1 MFESNEYVH
10 RRSQLKQTL
19 AGGLVLIIGTGNI
32 PLSSPYNS
40 YPFRQ
45 DSTFAY
51 FFGLQR
57 PALAALID
65 LDDGSEVL
73 FGNEQSAEDMIWHGP
88 HSHSLSAEAAA
99 AGIAQVEPYMQLQQ
113 SIAAAQQQQRMV
125 HYVPPYRAETTAE
138 LARLLNLSPDQV
150 KAGAS
155 RALIEAIVHLREIKS
170 PAEIAELERA
180 QVVAREMHIA
190 AMRFAKPDVYE
201 YEVVAEMERVL
212 RRHNTYAPYIPI
224 FSRHGEIL
232 HNHTYD
238 NLLHQGDLVVND
250 SGAAS
255 PHHYVADITRTIPV
269 GGRFSA
275 RQRAVYEVVLHA
287 QQQCITAIRPG
298 VTYAEVHRSSAVH
311 MVRGLSKLGL
321 FRGDAEAI
329 VDCGAYALCYPH
341 GLGHQLGLDVHDMES
356 YGEDLVGYDAGHRR
370 STLFGLRN
378 LRLAKPL
385 RAGMV
390 ITVEPGIYFIPQLI
404 ANWENQGLHRDYI
417 DYACFNEYRDF
428 GGIRI
433 EDDVLVTDAGSRI
446 LGEPIPK
453 TCEEIEALMTF

>member
-1 MFESNEYVH
+1 MFDTNEYAQ
-10 RRSQLKQTL
+10 RRSQLKQAL
-19 AGGLVLIIGTGNI
+19 SGGLVLLIGAGNI
-32 PLSSPYNS
+32 PMSSPYNS

-45 DSTFAY
+45 DSTFTY

-73 FGNEQSAEDMIWHGP
+73 FGNEQSDEDMIWHGP
-88 HSHSLSAEAAA
+88 HVHSLRDEAAA
-99 AGIAQVEPYMQLQQ
+99 VGIVRVRPYAELQH
-113 SIAAAQQQQRMV
+113 SIAAAQQQQRVV
-125 HYVPPYRAETTAE
+125 HYVPPYRAETSVE
-138 LARLLNLSPDQV
+138 LTKLLNLAPEQV
-150 KAGAS
+150 KPGAS

-170 PAEIAELERA
+170 QAEIEELEKA
-180 QVVAREMHIA
+180 QVVTREMHIA

-238 NLLHQGDLVVND
+238 NLLRQGDLIVND

-255 PHHYVADITRTIPV
+255 PCHYAGDITRTIPV

-287 QQQCITAIRPG
+287 QQECIVAIRPG
-298 VTYAEVHRSSAVH
+298 VAYAEVHRSSALH

-329 VDCGAYALCYPH
+329 VDSGAYALCYPH

-356 YGEDLVGYDAGHRR
+356 YGEDLVGYDASHHR
-370 STLFGLRN
+370 SSLFGLRN

-404 ANWENQGLHRDYI
+404 ANWQGQGLHSDYI
-417 DYACFNEYRDF
+417 DYACFNEYHDF

-453 TCEEIEALMTF
+453 TCEEIESFMSI